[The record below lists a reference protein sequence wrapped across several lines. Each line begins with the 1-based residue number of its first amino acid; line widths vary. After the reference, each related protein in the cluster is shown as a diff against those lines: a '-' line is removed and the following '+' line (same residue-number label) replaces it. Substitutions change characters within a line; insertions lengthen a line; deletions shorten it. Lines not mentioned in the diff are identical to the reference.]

1 MPPPK
6 IWLTTVAAM
15 KSGSLRAIPS
25 RPKRIVDCGTSIGVT
40 CRVPAP
46 AKAAGATGVR
56 RAFSG
61 SGPNTSS
68 RWLASAAASIAPTA
82 AILSVVSREG
92 RGAHVNQIGA
102 RQRGQGGKIAAH
114 GQAIG
119 MVRIGEGAETPAR
132 DKVGIIRLALE
143 AGGDLAHHPLERL
156 RVETRVGDREP
167 QELKGAG
174 RIPREALQASAEDD
188 RGSAENEI
196 SIASSSRAR

>member
-46 AKAAGATGVR
+46 AKAAGATGSR
-56 RAFSG
+56 LAFSG

-68 RWLASAAASIAPTA
+68 RWAGERRCVDRADGGDLERVA
-82 AILSVVSREG
+82 RKG

-102 RQRGQGGKIAAH
+102 RQRRQRGKIAAH

-119 MVRIGEGAETPAR
+119 MVWIGQGAESSGPRQSRDRSPRVSDRRRSGSPPAR
-132 DKVGIIRLALE
+132 KAR
-143 AGGDLAHHPLERL
+143 
-156 RVETRVGDREP
+156 
-167 QELKGAG
+167 G
-174 RIPREALQASAEDD
+174 RAAPR
-188 RGSAENEI
+188 
-196 SIASSSRAR
+196 